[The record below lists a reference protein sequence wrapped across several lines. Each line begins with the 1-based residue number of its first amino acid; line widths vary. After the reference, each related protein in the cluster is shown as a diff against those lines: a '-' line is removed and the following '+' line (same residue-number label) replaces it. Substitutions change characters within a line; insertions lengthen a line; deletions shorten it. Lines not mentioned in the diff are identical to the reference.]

1 MNLDALQTDDQRMI
15 ADSAKRFAERHG
27 GPARLRTIHN
37 AREGYDTDALRAA
50 ADAGW
55 VALLAP
61 ESWLDATAV
70 CEVITGNVVC
80 TRMCDDKNSCECPA
94 AYCKRHADRVFD
106 CQNCGGAVCESC
118 CSNFGDG
125 VCDECFL
132 ELSGIVP
139 FGVL

>member
-61 ESWLDATAV
+61 ESVGGAGLGPGAL
-70 CEVITGNVVC
+70 CLITQALGTELC
-80 TRMCDDKNSCECPA
+80 AIPLAPA
-94 AYCKRHADRVFD
+94 AASAMALAESQSASHAHLLSSRPYL
-106 CQNCGGAVCESC
+106 
-118 CSNFGDG
+118 
-125 VCDECFL
+125 FL
-132 ELSGIVP
+132 TSRFLH
-139 FGVL
+139 